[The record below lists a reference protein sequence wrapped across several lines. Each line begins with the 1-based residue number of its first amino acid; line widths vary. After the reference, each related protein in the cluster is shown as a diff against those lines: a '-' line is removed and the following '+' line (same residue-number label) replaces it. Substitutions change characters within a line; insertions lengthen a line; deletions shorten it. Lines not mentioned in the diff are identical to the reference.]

1 MPRAKKPPGAAI
13 DKRNGAKALLTSVSS
28 GSVERFSPPPKL
40 CAAARRAWDEFWDD
54 RPALLL
60 TPSAK
65 VVLIRWVVALDRYL
79 RTSAE
84 ADKEPLVTGSQ
95 GQDVVNPLYRVA
107 EQAMAIV
114 DRCEKQ
120 LGIGGLYASQL
131 GLAAVSERRSLA
143 DMNARYGPGGDDADD
158 DEEEDGDPRL
168 RVVQGDVEEA

>member
-1 MPRAKKPPGAAI
+1 MPRAKKPPGAAV
-13 DKRNGAKALLTSVSS
+13 DKRNGSKALLSVSA
-28 GSVERFSPPPKL
+28 GPVERFDPPRGL
-40 CAAARRAWDEFWDD
+40 SRQARQAWDAFWED

-60 TPSAK
+60 TPASK
-65 VVLIRWVVALDRYL
+65 VVLLRWVVALDRYL

-84 ADKEPLVTGSQ
+84 ADKAPLVTGSQ
-95 GQDVVNPLYRVA
+95 GQDVVNPLYRIA

-143 DMNARYGPGGDDADD
+143 DMNARYGGGADGGDDRA
-158 DEEEDGDPRL
+158 EEEEDPRL
-168 RVVQGDVEEA
+168 RVIHGHTEG

>member
-1 MPRAKKPPGAAI
+1 MPRAKKPPGAAV

-28 GSVERFSPPPKL
+28 GGVARFDPPEDL
-40 CAAARRAWDEFWDD
+40 CSEAVAAWGDFWAD

-60 TPSAK
+60 TPSSR
-65 VVLIRWVVALDRYL
+65 VVLLRWVVALDRYL

-84 ADKEPLVTGSQ
+84 ADREPLVTGSQ
-95 GQDVVNPLYRVA
+95 DQQVLNPLYRVA
-107 EQAMAIV
+107 EQAMAVV

-143 DMNARYGPGGDDADD
+143 DMNARYGGDDGQD
-158 DEEEDGDPRL
+158 DELTQEEDPRL
-168 RVVQGDVEEA
+168 RVVPGHAES